1 MKAEYKLKITPAAA
15 GDLDAIDTYIT
26 NTLFAPAAAQDLM
39 ADFDKSFHSLCNA
52 PYRCELSRNATLRE
66 KGYRKL
72 VVNNYVSLYL
82 VDETKKLV
90 IIARVFYGAMDY
102 ERYV

>member
-1 MKAEYKLKITPAAA
+1 MATECKLKITPAAA

-26 NTLFAPAAAQDLM
+26 NTLFAPMAAQDLI
-39 ADFDKSFHSLCNA
+39 ADFDKSFRSLCDA

-66 KGYRKL
+66 KGYRR
-72 VVNNYVSLYL
+72 VVIGNYVGLYL
-82 VDETKKLV
+82 VDETKKLL
-90 IIARVFYGAMDY
+90 IIAHIFYGAMDY